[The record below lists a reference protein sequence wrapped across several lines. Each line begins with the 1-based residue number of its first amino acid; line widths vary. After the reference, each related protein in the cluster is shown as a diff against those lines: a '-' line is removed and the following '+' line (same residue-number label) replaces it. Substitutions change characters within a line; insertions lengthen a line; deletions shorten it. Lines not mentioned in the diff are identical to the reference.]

1 MLVGEMEYEDI
12 LERQELETFNGS
24 LTEKNG
30 RKIISGSLNEEY
42 IQTYF
47 IGTTHIMM
55 TAFMFFMSIIVMNLL
70 FGLAVTDVQVNNQND
85 TKLFG
90 LNTWLH
96 YFGIFLVFK
105 FLFLA
110 TSNRN
115 FTSTNHATARNG
127 QPYGEHRKNDA
138 SLHSACFTSNP
149 KMVKQKIP
157 CRSSCKI

>member
-12 LERQELETFNGS
+12 LERQELETFNGT

-70 FGLAVTDVQVNNQND
+70 FGLAVTDVQVNTQND
-85 TKLFG
+85 TKL
-90 LNTWLH
+90 LE
-96 YFGIFLVFK
+96 
-105 FLFLA
+105 
-110 TSNRN
+110 SMS
-115 FTSTNHATARNG
+115 FTLS
-127 QPYGEHRKNDA
+127 
-138 SLHSACFTSNP
+138 
-149 KMVKQKIP
+149 
-157 CRSSCKI
+157 